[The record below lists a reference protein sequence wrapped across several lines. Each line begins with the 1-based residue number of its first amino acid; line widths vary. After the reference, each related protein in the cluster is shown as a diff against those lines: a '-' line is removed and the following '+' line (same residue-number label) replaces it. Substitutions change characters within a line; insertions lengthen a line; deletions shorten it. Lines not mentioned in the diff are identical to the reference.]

1 VHRITAAV
9 DCGTVCHPDTA
20 AAQVEGAIVMGLSAA
35 IAEEVTVD
43 AGAVAQKSFPD
54 YPLLTLAQTPPIEVH
69 LLASDAPWGGLGE
82 PGLPPVAP
90 ALANA
95 LFAATGRRLR
105 TLPLAAAARRL
116 AAG

>member
-1 VHRITAAV
+1 MVQH
-9 DCGTVCHPDTA
+9 
-20 AAQVEGAIVMGLSAA
+20 
-35 IAEEVTVD
+35 
-43 AGAVAQKSFPD
+43 SFPD
-54 YPLLTLAQTPPIEVH
+54 YPLLTLAQTPPRIEVH
-69 LLASDAPWGGLGE
+69 FLESNGPWGGLGE

-95 LFAATGRRLR
+95 MFAATGQRLR

>member
-1 VHRITAAV
+1 L
-9 DCGTVCHPDTA
+9 VCHPDTA
-20 AAQVEGAIVMGLSAA
+20 TAQVEGAIVMGLSAA
-35 IAEEVTVD
+35 LAEEIAVD
-43 AGAVAQKSFPD
+43 AGAVVQRNFTD
-54 YPLLTLAQTPPIEVH
+54 YPVLTLAQTPPRIDVH
-69 LLASDAPWGGLGE
+69 FLESGGPWGGLGE

-105 TLPLAAAARRL
+105 NLPVAAAMRNL